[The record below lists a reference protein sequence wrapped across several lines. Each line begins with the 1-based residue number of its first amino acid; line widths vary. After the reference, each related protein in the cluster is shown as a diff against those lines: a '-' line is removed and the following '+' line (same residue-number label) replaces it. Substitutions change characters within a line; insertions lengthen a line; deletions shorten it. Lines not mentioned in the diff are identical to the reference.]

1 VKRVGEAGGA
11 SATGQRISYD
21 ATSDVQM
28 QVHLHRTTENLR
40 SDPRQRRPWI
50 ASFKSQMAERDPSW
64 VGVLPQKEIKVDL
77 VPSPLLPAQLRAA
90 KWRKSRHSNP
100 SGNCVEMARLP
111 GGRVAVRDSHRPDG
125 PALLFSRAAW
135 ERFLRGV
142 RESAGE
148 LALARPEPADCY
160 RAATCVIA
168 GDLQRFAVPRR

>member
-1 VKRVGEAGGA
+1 LGA

-28 QVHLHRTTENLR
+28 QVHLHMTIGNLR
-40 SDPRQRRPWI
+40 ADPRQRRTGI
-50 ASFKSQMAERDPSW
+50 ASFKSHMAERDPSW
-64 VGVLPQKEIKVDL
+64 VGVLPQKEIKVDV
-77 VPSPLLPAQLRAA
+77 VPNPLLPAHLRAV

-135 ERFLRGV
+135 ERFLHGV
-142 RESAGE
+142 REGATE
-148 LALARPEPADCY
+148 LALAGLEAADCY
-160 RAATCVIA
+160 RPATCVA
-168 GDLQRFAVPRR
+168 TGDLQRFAVPRR